1 MKIKP
6 ISLPLDKLY
15 IVLWLLSTRSIILS
29 YLGIQTQ
36 GLHGNIPHRYSIPSS
51 IPSSITI
58 YGYDLAASFTI
69 LTVFSPSEYTTS
81 LFK

>member
-51 IPSSITI
+51 ITI

-69 LTVFSPSEYTTS
+69 PTVFSPSEYITS
-81 LFK
+81 LFT